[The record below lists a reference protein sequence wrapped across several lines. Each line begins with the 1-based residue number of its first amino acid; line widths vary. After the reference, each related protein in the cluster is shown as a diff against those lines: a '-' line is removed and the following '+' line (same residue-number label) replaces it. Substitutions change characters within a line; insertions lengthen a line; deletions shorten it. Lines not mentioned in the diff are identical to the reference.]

1 MAAVATAAARETRRS
16 AAKTARI
23 ARKKMKNLAIEG
35 LKGASLLGALVFVT
49 AGCSGA
55 GGTQGSE
62 PAKTAAAP
70 ASSASKPPVGTAPG
84 GAPGPEQID
93 AILKDHTRDLKVCYD
108 RDKDRG
114 MLFKGET
121 KFRVKLDP
129 GGKVQD
135 VQGVDTTPPAEFLTA
150 CLSES
155 MKGWTF
161 PASSKGGS
169 VTFVVPWK

>member
-1 MAAVATAAARETRRS
+1 VKIRRG

-23 ARKKMKNLAIEG
+23 ARINMKNLAIEG
-35 LKGASLLGALVFVT
+35 LKGACLIGALVGVT
-49 AGCSGA
+49 AGCSAANGP
-55 GGTQGSE
+55 QGSD
-62 PAKTAAAP
+62 PAKTTAAP
-70 ASSASKPPVGTAPG
+70 ASSASKPPAGTAPG

-93 AILKDHTRDLKVCYD
+93 AILRDHTRELKVCYD

-135 VQGVDTTPPAEFLTA
+135 VQGVDTAPPAEFLTA

-161 PASSKGGS
+161 PSSPKGGS